1 MSHWDR
7 ITVVVDGVEI
17 GARPIDFLFDVHGL
31 PEKAIKWETTN
42 PKTGQLLQFG
52 IDEVTWVNEKAFW
65 GMPPKKT
72 DVVVQDGG
80 NNINISK
87 DVRRIPITELKNLG
101 MIRALQE
108 MKKED
113 REKQEQK
120 LVQSVCPFVDPIAQG
135 IFKVG

>member
-17 GARPIDFLFDVHGL
+17 GARPIEFDFDVQGV

-52 IDEVTWVNEKAFW
+52 INEVTWVGEKAIW
-65 GMPPKKT
+65 GIPPKKT
-72 DVVVQDGG
+72 DVIISDGG

-87 DVRRIPITELKNLG
+87 DLRRIPITELKNLG
-101 MIRALQE
+101 MVRALKE
-108 MKKED
+108 MRKED
-113 REKQEQK
+113 QERQEKQI
-120 LVQSVCPFVDPIAQG
+120 VQSVCPFVDPIAQG